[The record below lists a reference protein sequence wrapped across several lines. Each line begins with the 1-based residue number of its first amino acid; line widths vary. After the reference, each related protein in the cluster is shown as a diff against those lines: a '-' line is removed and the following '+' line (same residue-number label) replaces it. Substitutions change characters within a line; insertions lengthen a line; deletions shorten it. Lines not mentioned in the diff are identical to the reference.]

1 MTLAAE
7 MRAARKVVL
16 ARAVADAGGN
26 LSLAARRLGVHRNTL
41 GRLCVECGVDYPAHL
56 GGARRGVEYRRKRTS
71 MRGEEYKTTA
81 IRRRLP
87 EVRVGTTHKFVI
99 DGQRGYVTVNCYEDG
114 APGEMFL
121 KLDKVGSAVH
131 GWTDAFSIAF
141 SMLLQQGTP
150 LAQLVGK
157 FRAMRFEPAGVTSS
171 PEIGLCTSALDYVMR
186 WMELRYLKEKP

>member
-1 MTLAAE
+1 MTLAADVRRARCLSV
-7 MRAARKVVL
+7 RAAIAEARGNRSEA
-16 ARAVADAGGN
+16 ARA
-26 LSLAARRLGVHRNTL
+26 LGVHRNTVERICKEEQIEE
-41 GRLCVECGVDYPAHL
+41 RLPR
-56 GGARRGVEYRRKRTS
+56 GGARKGWSWMQRKRL
-71 MRGEEYKTTA
+71 G
-81 IRRRLP
+81 

-157 FRAMRFEPAGVTSS
+157 FRATRFEPAGVTGS